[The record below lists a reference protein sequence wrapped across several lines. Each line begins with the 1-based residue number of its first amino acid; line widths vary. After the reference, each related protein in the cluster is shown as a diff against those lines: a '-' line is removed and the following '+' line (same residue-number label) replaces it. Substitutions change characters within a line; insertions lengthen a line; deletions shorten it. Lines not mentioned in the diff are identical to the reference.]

1 MPNSKQITKENIEKT
16 DLKQV
21 AIEIVERLEIIR
33 KHRQEEKGLL
43 TKLMEDELLTTI
55 STLTRLLAEDYL

>member
-1 MPNSKQITKENIEKT
+1 ME

-21 AIEIVERLEIIR
+21 ALEIIERLEIIR
-33 KHRQEEKGLL
+33 KHRTEEQGLL

-55 STLTRLLAEDYL
+55 NNLTKLLAELYL